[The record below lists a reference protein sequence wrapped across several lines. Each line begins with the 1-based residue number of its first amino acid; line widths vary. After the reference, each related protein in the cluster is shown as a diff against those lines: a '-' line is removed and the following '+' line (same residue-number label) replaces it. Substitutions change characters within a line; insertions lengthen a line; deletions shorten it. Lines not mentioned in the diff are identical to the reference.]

1 MVQAIETRY
10 YGAGNRLGARII
22 ARCEAGR
29 LSHSYDHNLNQERN
43 HRTAAYKL
51 ARSLEWWGTW
61 ATGCMPKPHTGYAHV
76 WVHNADHRQSTFD
89 ESWQLLPEPEPC
101 TT

>member
-10 YGAGNRLGARII
+10 YGATMALGSRIT

-29 LSHSYDHNLNQERN
+29 LTLEYDAGLNQEEN
-43 HRTAAYKL
+43 HKRAARIL
-51 ARSLEWWGTW
+51 ATRLGWPGTW
-61 ATGCMPKPHTGYAHV
+61 ATGCMPRPHTGYAHV
-76 WVHNADHRQSTFD
+76 WVTNERGRLN
-89 ESWQLLPEPEPC
+89 ESWCVLDAALC